1 MHRFKIMGFDFVLLL
16 YLRSDIHSHD
26 IKHGRKAFRHKS
38 NNNKC
43 TKVEA
48 NLSKMGEKLTNNAK

>member
-1 MHRFKIMGFDFVLLL
+1 MGFDFVLLL